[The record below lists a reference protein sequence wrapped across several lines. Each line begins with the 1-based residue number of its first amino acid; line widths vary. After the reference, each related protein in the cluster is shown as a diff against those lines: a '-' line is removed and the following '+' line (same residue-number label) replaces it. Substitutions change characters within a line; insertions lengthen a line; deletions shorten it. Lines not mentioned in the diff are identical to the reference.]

1 MRWSPKARLDLC
13 TSRSITWGPASAR
26 RFPGTPGRSGVG
38 GEWLGPAWARC
49 QSASWLTFSSADAK
63 RARGYPRAL
72 PWNRCPEF
80 TLEEQLPLD
89 RCAPNGR
96 IAVQK
101 IAGSGDFELE
111 LEGVDSSEPPVDAR
125 PPDTRIGAL
134 VVFAPPEGFVGN
146 ERLELLEPISK
157 LGEAAI
163 AGVGIVRTEIVI
175 VESDLSDQL
184 VIREERPR
192 GVDIGRDGAPVLR
205 TEGHGGPRTTECVA
219 PTNGFRLPSSTNS
232 NPEDRLVIEVD
243 ALVQPTPLF
252 GV

>member
-96 IAVQK
+96 IAVDER
-101 IAGSGDFELE
+101 AGPGDFELE
-111 LEGVDSSEPPVDAR
+111 LERVDPPEPPVDAR
-125 PPDTRIGAL
+125 PKDTSVGELIR
-134 VVFAPPEGFVGN
+134 FAPPEGFVSDKW
-146 ERLELLEPISK
+146 LELLESISD
-157 LGEAAI
+157 LCEAAI
-163 AGVGIVRTEIVI
+163 TCVGVVRTEVVI
-175 VESDLSDQL
+175 VEGDLSDQL
-184 VIREERPR
+184 VIREERQR
-192 GVDIGRDGAPVLR
+192 GVDIGCNRAPVLR
-205 TEGHGGPRTTECVA
+205 TQWHRGPWTTE
-219 PTNGFRLPSSTNS
+219 
-232 NPEDRLVIEVD
+232 
-243 ALVQPTPLF
+243 
-252 GV
+252 